1 MGLDAGVSRRAGK
14 ALGRVRCGSLAGENP
29 SQSEIDEIEISVMGS
44 HEVLGCYVLVDDV
57 LGVHD
62 LEDAD

>member
-1 MGLDAGVSRRAGK
+1 MGLDAGVPRRAGK

-44 HEVLGCYVLVDDV
+44 HEVLGFYVYFNY
-57 LGVHD
+57 
-62 LEDAD
+62 